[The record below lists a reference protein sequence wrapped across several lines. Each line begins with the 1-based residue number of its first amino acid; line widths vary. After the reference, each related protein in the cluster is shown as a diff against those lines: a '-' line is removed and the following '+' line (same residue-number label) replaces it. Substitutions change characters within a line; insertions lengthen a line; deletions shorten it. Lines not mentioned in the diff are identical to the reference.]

1 MPCSSAADPDPLPVE
16 GARLSTLREKD
27 LDQVVAIERASF
39 ANPWK
44 LDHFRFE
51 IHGNRWAINPVVR
64 LGSAVLAYACV
75 WVIEDELKIN
85 NIAVHPDH
93 RGRGL
98 GGWLLRRVLED
109 AREKGCT
116 VARLEVRPSN
126 RAALRLYHGHGFRE
140 VGRRKGYYRE
150 EREDAIVMEASL

>member
-1 MPCSSAADPDPLPVE
+1 VE
-16 GARLSTLREKD
+16 GARLATLREKD
-27 LDQVVAIERASF
+27 VDQVVAIERASF

-44 LDHFRFE
+44 HDYFRFE
-51 IHGNRWAINPVVR
+51 IHGNRRAVNRVVR
-64 LGSAVLAYACV
+64 LGNEVLAYACV
-75 WVIEDELKIN
+75 WVIEDGMKIN

-98 GGWLLRRVLED
+98 GGWLLRRMLED
-109 AREKGCT
+109 ARGKGCT

-126 RAALRLYHGHGFRE
+126 RAALRVYCDHGFRE

-150 EREDAIVMEASL
+150 KREDAILMEVSL